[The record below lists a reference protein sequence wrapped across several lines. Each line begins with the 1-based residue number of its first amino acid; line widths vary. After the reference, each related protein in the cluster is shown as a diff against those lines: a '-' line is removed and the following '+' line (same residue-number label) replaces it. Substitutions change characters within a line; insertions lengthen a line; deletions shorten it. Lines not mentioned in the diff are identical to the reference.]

1 MGMTVIEHGEPFLR
15 NAHTTDPPPL
25 FEAAGTAD
33 SAVGFRVVRTGSTP
47 VEEFT
52 DFARAHTAAL
62 HRIAYLLCG
71 DEHRAHDLTQLALE
85 RTYRA
90 WSRVRDGN
98 PFGYARSVL
107 ATARI
112 DGWRRTRRES
122 SVSPELL
129 SGLGGSKPDASGAVD
144 ERQRLVRALRE
155 VPARQR
161 RVVVL
166 RYLLDRS
173 ERDVADE
180 LGISIGTVKSQ
191 GARGLARLR
200 TVLGQE
206 DS

>member
-1 MGMTVIEHGEPFLR
+1 MTVIEHGEPFLR
-15 NAHTTDPPPL
+15 QAHTTDPPDSP
-25 FEAAGTAD
+25 EAPAAPDTSG
-33 SAVGFRVVRTGSTP
+33 VRIVRTGSTP

-52 DFARAHTAAL
+52 EFARAHTAAL

-71 DEHRAHDLTQLALE
+71 DDHRAHDLTQLALE

-90 WSRVRDGN
+90 WSRVGQGN

-122 SVSPELL
+122 SVAPETL
-129 SGLGGSKPDASGAVD
+129 SGLGGSRPAASDAVD

-200 TVLGQE
+200 AVLGE
-206 DS
+206 EHA

>member
-1 MGMTVIEHGEPFLR
+1 MTVIEHGEPFLR
-15 NAHTTDPPPL
+15 QAHTTDPPGTP
-25 FEAAGTAD
+25 EVAGAPDTT
-33 SAVGFRVVRTGSTP
+33 GFLIVRTGTTP

-52 DFARAHTAAL
+52 DFARASTAAL

-122 SVSPELL
+122 SFAPETL
-129 SGLGGSKPDASGAVD
+129 SGLGGSRPDASVAVD
-144 ERQRLVRALRE
+144 ERERLVRALRE

-173 ERDVADE
+173 EQDVAEE
-180 LGISIGTVKSQ
+180 LGITIGTVKSQ

-200 TVLGQE
+200 TVLAQE
-206 DS
+206 ES